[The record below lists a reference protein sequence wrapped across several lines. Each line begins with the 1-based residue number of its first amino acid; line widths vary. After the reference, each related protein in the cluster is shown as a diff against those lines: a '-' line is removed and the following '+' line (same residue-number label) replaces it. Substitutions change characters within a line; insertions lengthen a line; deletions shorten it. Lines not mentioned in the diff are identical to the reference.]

1 MKSLTNSVG
10 HSYIASFCCILVDLD
25 NVVSAP
31 DSEDGM
37 TDHSVHPVTLL
48 LVRFAAMPELLRY
61 RCKLSY
67 LQKAVEIA

>member
-1 MKSLTNSVG
+1 
-10 HSYIASFCCILVDLD
+10 
-25 NVVSAP
+25 
-31 DSEDGM
+31 M

-67 LQKAVEIA
+67 LQKAVEVAWSAVCTGDSLLSEAA